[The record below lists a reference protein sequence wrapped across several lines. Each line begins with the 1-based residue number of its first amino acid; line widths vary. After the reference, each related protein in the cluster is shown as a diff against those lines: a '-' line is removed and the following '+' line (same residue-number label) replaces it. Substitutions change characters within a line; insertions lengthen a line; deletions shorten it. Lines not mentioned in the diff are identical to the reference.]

1 MSNKEFMTAFEVL
14 AEQLV
19 KAIES
24 GAETGK
30 WVRPWVSSANQRF
43 TDGYNY
49 TGSNQLFLSLY
60 RFISTQEGGY
70 EGKHPKLKEAY
81 QRLAGMNLT
90 QYWGSFDQWKEA
102 GATVKHNARGFP
114 LIRQVTAKKKTP
126 KEDGTDDFFQYFT
139 SYVVFNST
147 QVDGWEPPVANRVET
162 DEQVRSKFRAML
174 DRHKIKLTH
183 GGDRAFYL
191 PKEDRITLP
200 PIESFPVENDYWATL
215 GHEAIHWTGHESRLQ
230 RIEDAS
236 YFGNYLYAF
245 EELVAE
251 LGSAALAIQYG
262 IEVASDANILAYLG
276 GWAKRIKED
285 KMAIRKA
292 MSLAIKAAQYLEKGG
307 E

>member
-1 MSNKEFMTAFEVL
+1 MSNKEFMTAFDVVT
-14 AEQLV
+14 EQLV

-30 WVRPWVSSANQRF
+30 WVRPWVSEANQRF
-43 TDGYNY
+43 TDGYVY
-49 TGSNQLFLSLY
+49 TGSNQFFLSLY
-60 RFISTQEGGY
+60 RFISTQGGY
-70 EGKHPKLKEAY
+70 AGNHPKLKEAY
-81 QRLAGMNLT
+81 ERLAGTHLT
-90 QYWGSFDQWKEA
+90 QYWGAFDQWKA
-102 GATVKHNARGFP
+102 QGATVKLGAKGFP
-114 LIRQVTAKKKTP
+114 LIRQVTAKRKNK

-147 QVDGWEPPVANRVET
+147 QVEGWEPPVNRVET
-162 DEQVRSKFRAML
+162 DEQIRSRFRTMIA
-174 DRHKIKLTH
+174 RHNIKVTH

-191 PKEDRITLP
+191 PTEDSITLP
-200 PIESFPVENDYWATL
+200 PVESFPVEDDYWSTL

-230 RIEDAS
+230 RIDPDNHR
-236 YFGNYLYAF
+236 GDTYAF

-251 LGSAALAIQYG
+251 LGSAVLATQYG

-285 KMAIRKA
+285 KTAVRKA